1 MSGPE
6 RPYISFGQ
14 TDRPPADE
22 HHDGVELLVRAVLKG
37 YVDALLEQA
46 RVHSETLLPSVAE
59 QIMEKAYYTSLF
71 GELRLMG
78 QAEAVE
84 YLGLKHKQQL
94 IQLRGRVTHPFPQP
108 VAELRMGPVWLA
120 EDVEQWAEGW
130 DRRPG
135 RPRRETGDGE

>member
-1 MSGPE
+1 MSEPE

-22 HHDGVELLVRAVLKG
+22 HHDGVELLVRDVLKG

-46 RVHSETLLPSVAE
+46 RVLSKTLLPSVAE

-78 QAEAVE
+78 TAEVSA
-84 YLGLKHKQQL
+84 YLKLKHRSQVQQL
-94 IQLRGRVTHPFPQP
+94 RQADSLGFPPP
-108 VAELRMGPVWLA
+108 VASLRMGPVWLA
-120 EDVEQWAEGW
+120 QDIEKWAEGW
-130 DRRPG
+130 DRKPG
-135 RPRRETGDGE
+135 RPRKETGDDG